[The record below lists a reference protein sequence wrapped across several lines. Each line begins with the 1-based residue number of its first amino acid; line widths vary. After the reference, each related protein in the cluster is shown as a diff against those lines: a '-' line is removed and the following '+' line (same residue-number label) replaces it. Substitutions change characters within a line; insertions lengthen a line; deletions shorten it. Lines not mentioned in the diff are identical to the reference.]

1 VGRSS
6 YDSLKF
12 SKILLVPETSLSVAP
27 WMGEKPAINLWLQE
41 TKMGTHLKTL
51 LSAGLLS
58 LTSMAHAAPVNV
70 DVQVTADNA

>member
-1 VGRSS
+1 
-6 YDSLKF
+6 
-12 SKILLVPETSLSVAP
+12 
-27 WMGEKPAINLWLQE
+27 MGEKPAINLWLQE